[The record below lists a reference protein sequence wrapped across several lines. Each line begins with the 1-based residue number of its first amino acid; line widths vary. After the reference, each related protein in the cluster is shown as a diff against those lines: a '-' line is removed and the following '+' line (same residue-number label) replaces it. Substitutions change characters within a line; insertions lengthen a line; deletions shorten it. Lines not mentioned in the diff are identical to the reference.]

1 MKLLQFAL
9 PPLPYYVASGY
20 EDHPPG
26 MTHVDRRNIGLFD
39 LLAVEE
45 GELLVT
51 EGDRS
56 YEVKANQA
64 LILRPD
70 AHHYGTAPLRERTVC
85 YWLHFKHGGY
95 WTATDK
101 RLPLYRNQRGERG
114 EAVLEETPG
123 AEVAADGRSDGI
135 NAPKEAAAK
144 KVPSAEAAG
153 DWDWKMNVRMFAVQL
168 PQYCNLVEP
177 VTTFELLGQITAM
190 QQSGHVG
197 GSMWR
202 QQILF
207 QELLQ
212 QISASSDARSTS
224 PSASCASMA
233 AAYLRRHYRE
243 DISARQ
249 MSDSLNFHS
258 VYIARCMQKE
268 FGCSPKEYLLRYR
281 IDQSKLLLLRTDYP
295 VSRIAGEV
303 GFNQAAYFASCF
315 AKYEGISPRSY
326 RQRFSHA

>member
-1 MKLLQFAL
+1 MMKLLQFAL
-9 PPLPYYVASGY
+9 PPLPYYIASGH

-26 MTHVDRRNIGLFD
+26 MVHVDRCNIGLFD

-56 YEVKANQA
+56 YEVGPGQA

-70 AHHYGTAPLRERTVC
+70 AHHYGTAPTRMRTRC
-85 YWLHFKHGGY
+85 YWLHFKHDGY
-95 WTATDK
+95 WTATDE
-101 RLPLYRNQRGERG
+101 RLPLYRDPRGEWIGRDVFAG
-114 EAVLEETPG
+114 EEPDNAHD
-123 AEVAADGRSDGI
+123 AE
-135 NAPKEAAAK
+135 
-144 KVPSAEAAG
+144 
-153 DWDWKMNVRMFAVQL
+153 WKMNAPLFSVQM
-168 PQYCNLVEP
+168 PQYADLVEP
-177 VTTFELLGQITAM
+177 ARMFELLGQLTAM
-190 QQSGHVG
+190 TSSGQVG
-197 GSMWR
+197 GALWR

-212 QISASSDARSTS
+212 QLSAGLDARSTS
-224 PSASCASMA
+224 PSAACAAQA
-233 AAYLRRHYRE
+233 AAYLRQHYRE
-243 DISARQ
+243 DISARA
-249 MSDSLNFHS
+249 MSESLNFHS

-295 VSRIAGEV
+295 VSRIAGDV

-315 AKYEGISPRSY
+315 AKYEGLSPRSY